1 MNWGSANYI
10 SVISNMPFPATQYVG
25 QEGDHVTLLQ
35 EDGNEGHGVLL
46 ASLGGG
52 LLL

>member
-1 MNWGSANYI
+1 
-10 SVISNMPFPATQYVG
+10 MPFPATQYVG
-25 QEGDHVTLLQ
+25 QEGDHVTLLQEGDHVTLLQ